1 MTDLPVDSKYLPE
14 LMAEKDSIDPSF
26 VHAVRLIS
34 SEIEKIKNPPPP
46 AKPSNNSNDPKMFN
60 IYDDKYPKV
69 ECNIRIPVNEFP
81 RVNFIGRLIGP
92 GGSTLKGIQEVTN
105 TRIAILGKGSLR
117 DKKKA
122 EELANSS
129 DVKYNHLKYPL
140 HVRISAIGSVD
151 QAYMSI
157 GRACSEV
164 SKLLMVEDEDEYIAA
179 GAAAMLQARGGAVG
193 VGGGMRGAGRGAPR
207 GVRGGG
213 RGAPRGSP
221 SGSRGSSRGGRGAR
235 GGTRGGMR
243 GAARGAVA
251 SRFPKAQIQA
261 ADSYVNQA
269 LEYAEAGYD
278 VYSEYAEAAAYD
290 PYGQATEEAY
300 NESYADGAY
309 GVTDSY
315 DAYTFADY
323 ESYGNG
329 AESYVPAKPAY
340 RGKIRGGARGR
351 GAGKPY

>member
-157 GRACSEV
+157 GRACSE
-164 SKLLMVEDEDEYIAA
+164 
-179 GAAAMLQARGGAVG
+179 
-193 VGGGMRGAGRGAPR
+193 
-207 GVRGGG
+207 
-213 RGAPRGSP
+213 
-221 SGSRGSSRGGRGAR
+221 
-235 GGTRGGMR
+235 
-243 GAARGAVA
+243 
-251 SRFPKAQIQA
+251 
-261 ADSYVNQA
+261 
-269 LEYAEAGYD
+269 
-278 VYSEYAEAAAYD
+278 
-290 PYGQATEEAY
+290 
-300 NESYADGAY
+300 
-309 GVTDSY
+309 
-315 DAYTFADY
+315 
-323 ESYGNG
+323 
-329 AESYVPAKPAY
+329 
-340 RGKIRGGARGR
+340 
-351 GAGKPY
+351 